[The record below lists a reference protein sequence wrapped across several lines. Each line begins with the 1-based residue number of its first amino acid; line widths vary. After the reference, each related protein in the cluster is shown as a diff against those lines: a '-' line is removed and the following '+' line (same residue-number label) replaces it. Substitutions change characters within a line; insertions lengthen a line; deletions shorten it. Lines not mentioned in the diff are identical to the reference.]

1 VGNPI
6 GFLKFERQ
14 DRSYAPIEERIK
26 SYGEFLQ
33 PLTDD
38 ELSDQGG
45 RCMDCGIPFCHNGCP
60 VNNIIPEWNDLVYRG
75 DKYQAVAV
83 LHSTNNFPEFTGRIC
98 PAPCEAAC
106 TLNLTDEPVTIKTIE
121 CAIVDE
127 GWKQGW
133 ITPQVPAHS
142 TNKQVAVVGSGP
154 SGLACAQQL
163 ARAGHRVTV
172 FEKNKKIGGL
182 MRYGIPD
189 FKLDKG
195 LIDRR
200 MSQMQAEGVVFRP
213 NTHVGVNFQAE
224 QLLKDFDAIALTGG
238 SEDPRNLEVP
248 GRELDGVHYA
258 MRFLT
263 EQNRRNSGETLI
275 EDNEIMVTG
284 KHVIVIGGGDTGS
297 DCVGTARRQ
306 GAASITQMEI
316 MPQPPE
322 KENKDLTWPNWPMK
336 LRTTSSH
343 EEGCER
349 DWSIATKAF
358 TGKKGILTAIKCVR
372 LDWSNGKMEEVPG
385 SEFELPCDY
394 AFLAMG
400 FLNPIHEGM
409 LDSLSLTYDQRGNVN
424 ADTENY
430 KTNFN
435 KIFSAGDMRR
445 GQSLVVWAIREGRQC
460 ARAVDQFLMG
470 SSDLPR

>member
-1 VGNPI
+1 
-6 GFLKFERQ
+6 
-14 DRSYAPIEERIK
+14 
-26 SYGEFLQ
+26 
-33 PLTDD
+33 
-38 ELSDQGG
+38 
-45 RCMDCGIPFCHNGCP
+45 
-60 VNNIIPEWNDLVYRG
+60 
-75 DKYQAVAV
+75 
-83 LHSTNNFPEFTGRIC
+83 
-98 PAPCEAAC
+98 
-106 TLNLTDEPVTIKTIE
+106 
-121 CAIVDE
+121 
-127 GWKQGW
+127 
-133 ITPQVPAHS
+133 
-142 TNKQVAVVGSGP
+142 
-154 SGLACAQQL
+154 
-163 ARAGHRVTV
+163 
-172 FEKNKKIGGL
+172 
-182 MRYGIPD
+182 
-189 FKLDKG
+189 
-195 LIDRR
+195 

-213 NTHVGVNFQAE
+213 NTHVGTNFPAE

-248 GRELDGVHYA
+248 GRELNGVHFA

-263 EQNRRNSGETLI
+263 EQNRRNSGEELI
-275 EDNEIMVTG
+275 ENNEIMVTG

-343 EEGCER
+343 EEGCDR

-358 TGKKGILTAIKCVR
+358 TGNNGRLTAIECIR
-372 LDWSNGKMEEVPG
+372 LDWSDGKMEEVLG
-385 SEFELPCDY
+385 SEFELPCDF

-409 LDSLSLTYDQRGNVN
+409 LNSLEVSYDQRGNVN

-430 KTNFN
+430 KTSFDRV
-435 KIFSAGDMRR
+435 FSAGDMRR